1 MEAVYG
7 LYFHV
12 LELPHIKI
20 KKPGWIKAPS
30 AMVVFALVL
39 LSYFLVTGGKT
50 LLLSCRGLSWGGLG
64 YKLYTLTMNVSIY
77 NRGLLYRDYY
87 IDLYLLIRIVFSG

>member
-39 LSYFLVTGGKT
+39 LSYFLVTGGKE
-50 LLLSCRGLSWGGLG
+50 LLLSCRGL
-64 YKLYTLTMNVSIY
+64 KF
-77 NRGLLYRDYY
+77 RGFILKFVHVDYEC
-87 IDLYLLIRIVFSG
+87 INLQ

>member
-1 MEAVYG
+1 MESVYG

-20 KKPGWIKAPS
+20 KKPGWLKAPS

-39 LSYFLVTGGKT
+39 LSYFLVTGGMKICEI
-50 LLLSCRGLSWGGLG
+50 LEG
-64 YKLYTLTMNVSIY
+64 
-77 NRGLLYRDYY
+77 
-87 IDLYLLIRIVFSG
+87 